1 MNHAPHLR
9 DEDLLLALDRRFP
22 GEEAAQTHAHLAEC
36 AACRGRLQDLA
47 EADARLADAESDSD
61 WTERARRGRAR
72 ARLEAELADAPHGEQ
87 FGASWEWRARRH
99 MTRPSAATTAA
110 LAVAIVVLAV
120 AGMTSWRSR
129 SSNVAPSSASVAS
142 TAEPGALPNRSLT
155 PGATRALPVTELCSN
170 IPREPSPVPPSVR
183 QEVLR
188 NYRMEHVPDHE
199 YELDYLVTPDLGGAP
214 DPKNLWPE
222 RYGSR
227 VWNARVKDQLE
238 DLLPHLV
245 CQGEVDLATAQ
256 RDIAT
261 DWIAAYKK
269 YFRTSHP
276 IGLSTRSVVSLDE
289 SPANN

>member
-1 MNHAPHLR
+1 MNHTPHLR
-9 DEDLLLALDRRFP
+9 DEDLLLALDAGRLS
-22 GEEAAQTHAHLAEC
+22 EVATHVQVHLAEC
-36 AACRGRLQDLA
+36 AACRHRLQ
-47 EADARLADAESDSD
+47 EFADTDVRMTETESDGD
-61 WTERARRGRAR
+61 WTERALRGRAR
-72 ARLEAELADAPHGEQ
+72 ARLEAELA
-87 FGASWEWRARRH
+87 GAAHVESLATSLGWRRGPT
-99 MTRPSAATTAA
+99 TRPSRAITAT
-110 LAVAIVVLAV
+110 LAVAIVGLAV
-120 AGMTSWRSR
+120 AGVASWRSR
-129 SSNVAPSSASVAS
+129 SSVAPPSTVVAS
-142 TAEPGALPNRSLT
+142 TNEPDALPNRSLT
-155 PGATRALPVTELCSN
+155 PGATRALPVAELCGN
-170 IPREPSPVPPSVR
+170 IPWEPSPVPPSVR
-183 QEVLR
+183 QQVLR

-269 YFRTSHP
+269 YFRTNHP
-276 IGLSTRSVVSLDE
+276 IGLSTRSFVAS
-289 SPANN
+289 SANLTNN